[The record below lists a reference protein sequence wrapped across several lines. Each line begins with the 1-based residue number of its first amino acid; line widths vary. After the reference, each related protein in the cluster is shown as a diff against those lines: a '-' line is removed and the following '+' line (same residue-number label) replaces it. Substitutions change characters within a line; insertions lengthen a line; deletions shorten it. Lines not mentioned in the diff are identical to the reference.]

1 MAVGCCGGRDLDG
14 GPRESGQ
21 KVHRHGQRAVGQ
33 RRRQHLAGLV
43 GTGDQGVGGFGG
55 PRRGLVEPRGGAR
68 PLYGCAWCGEVECGA
83 ITVGVDPFAPSSGVQ
98 VVRWED
104 VRLEDTFTPAEEMV
118 DLSAI
123 GPFTF
128 DRARYDRVLAE
139 TVVTLEELA
148 REDDAAAQQ
157 RRAQRSLAGRVRR
170 LLGR

>member
-1 MAVGCCGGRDLDG
+1 M
-14 GPRESGQ
+14 
-21 KVHRHGQRAVGQ
+21 
-33 RRRQHLAGLV
+33 
-43 GTGDQGVGGFGG
+43 
-55 PRRGLVEPRGGAR
+55 
-68 PLYGCAWCGEVECGA
+68 ECGA

-123 GPFTF
+123 GLFTF
-128 DRARYDRVLAE
+128 GRARYDRVLAE